1 MVLEN
6 VRRYDPDGIP
16 TLGERAAVL
25 GGSVAGLC
33 AARVLADA
41 FEEVMVLERD
51 PIPETPR
58 PRDGAPQ
65 TSHPHAMLE
74 AGRATIEDLF
84 PGFGERLLSA
94 GGLLIDAARE
104 MRYYDGGDFLAD
116 PPERL
121 PMYCASRA
129 LFEHAIREG
138 IERLPSVTQRG
149 ECRFTGYETDDGSA
163 ERGNVGTGGHTVTG
177 VEFRDERGDPTTLS
191 ADLVV
196 DATGRTSR
204 TPSWLE
210 ANGYE
215 PPPTESVEVD
225 VTYSTVRVD
234 RPASAR
240 HALVVPPDP
249 PRTRGAAAIPIEDG
263 RWEVILQGLHG
274 DDAPTDREGLV
285 AFAESFPVPEVAEL
299 VRDREWI
306 AGGIDRYPFPS
317 SVRRRYDRLDRFP
330 DGLVVTGD
338 AMASFNPI
346 YGQGMSVAAL
356 DALALHHALAAG
368 GFDDLGRR
376 FFDRTADVVEAVW
389 RVAVGADF
397 AFEATTGPKPTG
409 TDAFNRYVDRLVSTA
424 HDDGWVTDAYYRVF
438 RLERGPASLLRP
450 GVSWRVLAP

>member
-1 MVLEN
+1 MVLDD
-6 VRRYDPDGIP
+6 VRRYDPEAVS
-16 TLGERAAVL
+16 TLGDRAVVL

-41 FEEVMVLERD
+41 FDEVVVLERD

-74 AGRATIEDLF
+74 AGRATIEDLL

-104 MRYYDGGDFLAD
+104 MRYYDGGDFLAE

-121 PMYCASRA
+121 PMYCASRP

-138 IERLPSVTQRG
+138 IARLPSVTQRG
-149 ECRFTGYETDDGSA
+149 NRHFSAYETDAASDHA
-163 ERGNVGTGGHTVTG
+163 VTG
-177 VEFRDERGDPTTLS
+177 VEFRDERGDPTTLP

-210 ANGYE
+210 EHGYE
-215 PPPTESVEVD
+215 PPQTESVEVD

-285 AFAESFPVPEVAEL
+285 AFAESFPVAEVAEL
-299 VRDREWI
+299 VRDREWADPEI
-306 AGGIDRYPFPS
+306 HRYPFPS

-338 AMASFNPI
+338 AVASFNPI

-356 DALALHHALAAG
+356 DALALHHALAG
-368 GFDDLGRR
+368 GGLDDLGRR
-376 FFDRTADVVEAVW
+376 FFDRTADLVEAVW

-424 HDDGWVTDAYYRVF
+424 HDDGRVTDAYYRVF
-438 RLERGPASLLRP
+438 RLERGPTSLLRP
-450 GVSWRVLAP
+450 GVSWRVLTP

>member
-6 VRRYDPDGIP
+6 VRRYDPDGVT
-16 TLGERAAVL
+16 TLGERAVVL

-41 FEEVMVLERD
+41 FAEVVVLERD
-51 PIPETPR
+51 PIPETPT

-65 TSHPHAMLE
+65 TRHPHAMLE
-74 AGRATIEDLF
+74 ARRATIGDLF
-84 PGFGERLLSA
+84 PGFGERLLEA
-94 GGLLIDAARE
+94 GGLLIDASRE
-104 MRYYDGGDFLAD
+104 MRYFDGGDFLAD
-116 PPERL
+116 PPDRF

-149 ECRFTGYETDDGSA
+149 GCRFTGYGTEAGDAGRRSA
-163 ERGNVGTGGHTVTG
+163 DAGGRTVTG
-177 VEFRDERGDPTTLS
+177 VAFRDERGDPTTLP

-215 PPPTESVEVD
+215 PPPVDAVEVD
-225 VTYSTVRVD
+225 VTYSTIRVD

-240 HALVVPPDP
+240 HAIVVPPDP

-285 AFAESFPVPEVAEL
+285 AFAESFPVPEIAEL
-299 VRDREWI
+299 VRDREWSG
-306 AGGIDRYPFPS
+306 AGIDRYPFPA
-317 SVRRRYDRLDRFP
+317 SVRRRYDRMDRFP

-338 AMASFNPI
+338 AIASFNPI

-356 DALALHHALAAG
+356 DALVLHHALAAG
-368 GFDDLGRR
+368 GLDDLAPR
-376 FFDRTADVVEAVW
+376 FFDRTASIVEAVW

-397 AFEATTGPKPTG
+397 AFEATDGPKPTG
-409 TDAFNRYVDRLVSTA
+409 TDPFNRYVDRLVATA
-424 HDDGWVTDAYYRVF
+424 HDDGRVTDAYYRVF
-438 RLERGPASLLRP
+438 RLEREPTSLLRP
-450 GVSWRVLAP
+450 AVLWRVLTP